1 MQLSCFFSR
10 KVPKTSNSVSMEATM
25 PVIEFA
31 LDLNSQHRVQVH
43 IPTEQTAY
51 TVMLNRSILGFL
63 TTPEEQFRGK
73 YFVLP
78 DRSNLYVRIEGRRPQ
93 VFRNSVLLF
102 PLTDVEQTLSSSQ
115 SEQTRRP
122 VWRWK
127 VKQS

>member
-10 KVPKTSNSVSMEATM
+10 KIPKTSSSVIMEATM

-31 LDLNSQHRVQVH
+31 LDLNSQHRIQVH
-43 IPTEQTAY
+43 VPTEQSAY

-63 TTPEEQFRGK
+63 TTPEEHFRGK

-102 PLTDVEQTLSSSQ
+102 PLSAVEQALSGSPS
-115 SEQTRRP
+115 
-122 VWRWK
+122 V
-127 VKQS
+127 